1 MIVLK
6 DQAFANELQEKDLQP
21 NAVDIRINSI
31 WHLISDA
38 EITDNG
44 VKHADQRY
52 VGYYDLNKLTW
63 QLQAGKAYRFEST
76 SVITVPPKHAGWL
89 ISRSSLNR
97 SGLFVVS
104 GLYDSGFNGR
114 IGGTIYC
121 FNQTI
126 LQHNTRIA
134 QFVLVK
140 AQQRH
145 LYNGQ
150 YQNEG
155 ITKDDV

>member
-1 MIVLK
+1 MIVIK
-6 DQAFANELQEKDLQP
+6 DQAFIHELVEKDLQP
-21 NAVDIRINSI
+21 NAIDVRINSI
-31 WHLISDA
+31 WHLTSPS
-38 EITDNG
+38 EITDQG

-63 QLQAGKAYRFEST
+63 QLQAGQAYRFEST
-76 SVITVPPKHAGWL
+76 AVVNIPAKHAGWM

-97 SGLFVVS
+97 NGLFVVS
-104 GLYDSGFNGR
+104 GLFDSGFNGR
-114 IGGTIYC
+114 IGGTLYC
-121 FNQTI
+121 FNQAI

-155 ITKDDV
+155 LAKNGV